1 MFRIALLLL
10 PFILRNASAD
20 PNFPLKSAEVN
31 GKMAI
36 VDSDNNRVKL
46 ACVNWYGFHIEEM
59 VVNGLDRRPLGEIA
73 DDIKAMGFNCV
84 RLVYAIETVY
94 SNTFVPMWRI
104 SENPELFGLK
114 PIEIYDVVVEALTS
128 RGVMVILNNHVSLRL
143 LLSVCRIKT
152 P

>member
-1 MFRIALLLL
+1 MLLLT
-10 PFILRNASAD
+10 ILLSSVILQNAVAE

-36 VDSDNNRVKL
+36 VDSDNTRVKF

-73 DDIKAMGFNCV
+73 DDIKSMGFNCV

-114 PIEIYDVVVEALTS
+114 PIEIYDVVVDALTS
-128 RGVMVILNNHVSLRL
+128 RGIMVILNNHVG
-143 LLSVCRIKT
+143 
-152 P
+152 